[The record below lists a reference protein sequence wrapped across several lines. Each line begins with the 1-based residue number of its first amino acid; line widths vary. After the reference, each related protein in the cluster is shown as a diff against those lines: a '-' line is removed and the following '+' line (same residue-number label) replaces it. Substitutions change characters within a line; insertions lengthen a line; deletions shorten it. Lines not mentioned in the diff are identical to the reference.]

1 LARVTPEQFRA
12 PDADIAHWSPVIKA
26 ANIKIN

>member
-12 PDADIAHWSPVIKA
+12 PDADIAHWSPVMA